1 MTCGFLETLIAGRKL
16 DKITRTSLAK
26 DIGRSCDWVGGAIAV
41 LGSGITICDGVE
53 TITKEAEE
61 KIRSASAKDRMIQRK
76 RGRRKKSQMDF
87 SKDDYFG

>member
-1 MTCGFLETLIAGRKL
+1 LNRL
-16 DKITRTSLAK
+16 TRTSLAK